1 MTSKKQISWED
12 DYIDSEEE
20 VRTKDNTSQEDLTI
34 QDMADFSKIFG
45 EYSRI
50 KILECIMDIKYTVS
64 DIACFTGLTQSA
76 VSHHLKILKQAKI
89 VVSERSSKY
98 VYYIVSDKH
107 VKETYNIIRAHVE
120 EFQKTITAKEEDD
133 YMAKIFNQEL
143 YSNK

>member
-1 MTSKKQISWED
+1 
-12 DYIDSEEE
+12 
-20 VRTKDNTSQEDLTI
+20 
-34 QDMADFSKIFG
+34 
-45 EYSRI
+45 
-50 KILECIMDIKYTVS
+50 MDIKYTVS